1 MRKSHLLPVFLLFFA
16 FTNLQAQNYPQ
27 NYFHWPLD
35 TPLTIVGSFG
45 EIRDGHFH
53 SGLDLGTDEME
64 GRPVSASAAGYISRI
79 KISADGYGKALYIT
93 HPNGY
98 VTVYGHLQKFT
109 QPVNEYVRKIQYE
122 RQAFEVD
129 LNLKSKDFL
138 VKQDEVIAY
147 SGSTGSAQGPHLH
160 FEIRDEET
168 EEPMNPFFFWFMF

>member
-122 RQAFEVD
+122 RQTFEVD

-138 VKQDEVIAY
+138 VKQDEVIA
-147 SGSTGSAQGPHLH
+147 SDLMLLM
-160 FEIRDEET
+160 ELRR
-168 EEPMNPFFFWFMF
+168 N